1 MKEMK
6 YCENIVNF
14 IECYKFNKELWIVME
29 YLDFGAL
36 TELIEFVELQEAEMA
51 TIAKECLLALDFL
64 HSNKII
70 HRDIKSDNVLLSLNG
85 KIKLCDFGF
94 CAQIKSDNDKRSTV
108 VGTPCWMAP
117 EMVTRYK

>member
-1 MKEMK
+1 MKEIK

-14 IECYKFNKELWIVME
+14 LECYSSNNELWIVME
-29 YLDFGAL
+29 FLDFGAL
-36 TELIEFVELQEAEMA
+36 ADLINAVELTEKEIS
-51 TIAKECLLALDFL
+51 TIAKECMIAVDFL

-70 HRDIKSDNVLLSLNG
+70 HRDIKSDNILLSLGG

-94 CAQIKSDNDKRSTV
+94 CAQIKHDNDKRTSM

-117 EMVTRYK
+117 EMVTG